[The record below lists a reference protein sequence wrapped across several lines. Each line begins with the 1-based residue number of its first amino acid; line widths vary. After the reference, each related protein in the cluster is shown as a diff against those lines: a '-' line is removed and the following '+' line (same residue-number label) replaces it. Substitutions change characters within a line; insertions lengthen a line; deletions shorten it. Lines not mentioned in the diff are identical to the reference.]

1 MVTLLVLGLGA
12 LAGFEF
18 FQIKQ
23 YKDAAL
29 AADDSASEA
38 RSQVADVKSQNEHLR
53 SQLTTVQNESLAQT
67 QERIL
72 QEVTAQYAV
81 PKNETPS
88 FAQIN
93 DKSQLAGQDFFKD
106 AENADFLIIYAKAKL
121 SILYRPSEHKIIASG
136 PIEVKSQ

>member
-12 LAGFEF
+12 IAVFEF

-38 RSQVADVKSQNEHLR
+38 RSQAADVKTQNENLR
-53 SQLTTVQNESLAQT
+53 AQLTTVQSESLAQT
-67 QERIL
+67 QARIL
-72 QEVTAQYAV
+72 QEVSAQYNV

-88 FAQIN
+88 FAQIS
-93 DKSQLAGQDFFKD
+93 DKTQLASQPFFKD

-121 SILYRPSEHKIIASG
+121 SILYRPSEHKIIATG
-136 PIEVKSQ
+136 PVEIKS